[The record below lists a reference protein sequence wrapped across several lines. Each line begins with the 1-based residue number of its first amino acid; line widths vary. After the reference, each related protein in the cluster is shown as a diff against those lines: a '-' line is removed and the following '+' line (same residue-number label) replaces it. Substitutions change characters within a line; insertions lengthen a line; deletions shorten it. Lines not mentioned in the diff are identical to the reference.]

1 MEQATNVRKV
11 LQSIGILT
19 VERLLQLVCGAAVSI
34 LLARTLGP
42 GTFGLYAFVLSSV
55 ALVAPLVEVG
65 QSILV
70 RDLVADP
77 SRTKRL
83 LATAARVAF
92 VIGALLQFV
101 AIAFAL
107 YLPAQLAEAR
117 GALVIAASVL
127 LIRPFLVIDYW
138 FQSRLDARRAAS
150 ARLAGLLVGSALRIA
165 IAVAGGSHVLPLLA
179 ATTVLE
185 AAVMVA
191 LMYLFFRRHE
201 FEPVGVLTRAT
212 VWRYF
217 QRISPLLI
225 AGLSVALYM
234 RLDMVM
240 LGLLSDADQVGQYAA
255 AVRFSE
261 FTYFIP
267 LVFMTSI
274 APGLVAL
281 YERDEQAFRAVY
293 DRVISGLAALSI
305 VLVITFYALAPLLI
319 SLAFGDAFQDA
330 SGILRVH
337 VLSLPFVFLGVSQTT
352 WTAVY
357 EQQGLSMWRT
367 VGGAVINAVLNVIL
381 IPDFGALG
389 ASYATVV
396 AYAFA
401 AVAGNALSRRTRPFL
416 AIQLRQLSPW
426 HVARNLMELRRE
438 VMDRLS
444 GPT

>member
-1 MEQATNVRKV
+1 MRKV

-19 VERLLQLVCGAAVSI
+19 GERVLQLVLGAAVSI

-77 SRTKRL
+77 NRTKHL
-83 LATAARVAF
+83 LVTAARVAF
-92 VIGALLQFV
+92 AIGTLLQFV

-107 YLPAQLAEAR
+107 SLPEQLADAR
-117 GALVIAASVL
+117 WALITAASAL
-127 LIRPFLVIDYW
+127 LVRPFLVLDYW
-138 FQSRLDARRAAS
+138 FQSRLDARRAAT

-165 IAVAGGSHVLPLLA
+165 IAVEGGSDVLQLLA

-185 AAVMVA
+185 AMVIVV
-191 LMYLFFRRHE
+191 LMYLSFRRHE
-201 FEPVGVLTRAT
+201 LEPVGVITNAAAWQYL
-212 VWRYF
+212 

-240 LGLLSDADQVGQYAA
+240 LGLLSDAEQVGQYAA

-267 LVFMTSI
+267 LVVMTSV

-281 YERDEQAFRAVY
+281 YERDEHAFQAIY
-293 DRVISGLAALSI
+293 DKVVSGFAALSI
-305 VLVITFYALAPLLI
+305 VFVITFWALAPFLI
-319 SLAFGDAFQDA
+319 SLAFGEAFQNA
-330 SGILRVH
+330 SSVLRVH
-337 VLSLPFVFLGVSQTT
+337 ILSLPFVFLGVSQAT

-357 EQQGLSMWRT
+357 EQQSLSMWRT

-381 IPDFGALG
+381 IPNHGALG
-389 ASYATVV
+389 AAYATVV
-396 AYAFA
+396 AYSFA
-401 AVAGNALSRRTRPFL
+401 AVMGNALSRRTRPFF
-416 AIQLRQLSPW
+416 AIQIRQLSPM
-426 HVARNLMELRRE
+426 HLIRNLMELRRE
-438 VMDRLS
+438 VMRRLS
-444 GPT
+444 GPP